1 MSYAKELDEVLG
13 KVAEADGEDVMGYLL
28 KRGFCLLSD
37 VHFHAGS
44 SAKDV
49 TIEQLKERIADL
61 ESAILVA
68 HKTGMWGPIEDAYA
82 AGGHPC
88 LKHRQG

>member
-1 MSYAKELDEVLG
+1 MPYAKELDEILG
-13 KVAEADGEDVMGYLL
+13 EVAEADGE
-28 KRGFCLLSD
+28 
-37 VHFHAGS
+37 
-44 SAKDV
+44 DV

>member
-1 MSYAKELDEVLG
+1 MPYAKELDEILG

-28 KRGFCLLSD
+28 KRGFCLLTD
-37 VHFHAGS
+37 AHFYAY
-44 SAKDV
+44 SAKDD
-49 TIEQLKERIADL
+49 TIEQLKKRIADL